1 MSNKFIFDVDGTLTP
16 SRKSIDPNFR
26 RFFLE
31 FAESHF
37 CYLVT
42 GSDRKKTLEQVGEEI
57 CNACIRVY
65 NCSGTDVYEEDRNV
79 RRVNWDVPDDLV
91 GHLYEELDR
100 SEFPIRNGLH
110 LEYRPGGLN
119 FSILGR
125 GSGEG
130 WHRDEYV
137 KWDKK
142 YKERKNIASRLKE
155 KFSDIEVQVGGQT
168 GLDLA
173 PKGNNKSM
181 ILSDFSTLDK
191 LHFFGDMMEE
201 GENDYPLAKAV
212 KDMGGIPYHVKN
224 WKETRTILKGFHDL
238 DPGRKLYN

>member
-1 MSNKFIFDVDGTLTP
+1 MTNKFIFDVDGTLTP
-16 SRKSIDPNFR
+16 SRKKINPKFAE
-26 RFFLE
+26 FFLE
-31 FAESHF
+31 FAEINP

-42 GSDRKKTLEQVGEEI
+42 GSDRSKTLEQLGSEI
-57 CNACIRVY
+57 CNQCVRVY
-65 NCSGTDVYEEDRNV
+65 NCSGTDVYEGDKNV
-79 RRVNWDVPDDLV
+79 RRDNWRVPEDLV
-91 GHLYEELDR
+91 EHLEIELEI
-100 SEFPIRNGLH
+100 SGFPIRNGLH

-125 GSGEG
+125 GSGED

-142 YKERKNIASRLKE
+142 YDERKSIASRLKD
-155 KFSDIEVQVGGQT
+155 KFPEIEVQVGGQT

-191 LHFFGDMMEE
+191 LYFFGDMMLE

-212 KDMGGIPYHVKN
+212 SDMYGTPYHVKN
-224 WKETRTILKGFHDL
+224 WKETRTILEGFLHQDK
-238 DPGRKLYN
+238 DIK